1 LEKEKRKKEVN
12 IMRPDEIL
20 EDIIEEKN
28 EDEIAS
34 MYADIFSEII
44 MKFIEKGYALEE
56 TKEILNDSIDILYKN
71 NG

>member
-1 LEKEKRKKEVN
+1 
-12 IMRPDEIL
+12 MRPDEIL

>member
-1 LEKEKRKKEVN
+1 
-12 IMRPDEIL
+12 MRP
-20 EDIIEEKN
+20 
-28 EDEIAS
+28 DEIAS

>member
-12 IMRPDEIL
+12 IMRP
-20 EDIIEEKN
+20 
-28 EDEIAS
+28 DEIAS